1 MGEELER
8 EVQSIV
14 NGSDATGD
22 WPGRLPPEVEA
33 LILETVEVIRELDD
47 TGLQEMTPLFYQHG
61 YEQLKTSLRDLLTV
75 LGHDPDVTP
84 LE

>member
-47 TGLQEMTPLFYQHG
+47 TGLQEMTPLF
-61 YEQLKTSLRDLLTV
+61 
-75 LGHDPDVTP
+75 
-84 LE
+84 